1 MEVGSCDG
9 AAFEAE
15 MQRDLLTTDQGD
27 VFQKE
32 PIIRLRSRSGVS
44 RTAPQLRENWWPAL
58 KIAARCCSLTT
69 CRSQRG
75 LPDKIRTPPEVTGLH
90 LLMCIVRVIGLP
102 PRASPETCRQESRR
116 SRIAGLVAPP
126 TRNRQSKHALDLEYG
141 R

>member
-1 MEVGSCDG
+1 
-9 AAFEAE
+9 

-69 CRSQRG
+69 CRPQRG

-90 LLMCIVRVIGLP
+90 LLMCIVSH
-102 PRASPETCRQESRR
+102 RATSQGFSRNMPA
-116 SRIAGLVAPP
+116 RIATISDRMPGGAAYQEQAVR
-126 TRNRQSKHALDLEYG
+126 TRAGPGIRSMTSVLITICRFFFCH
-141 R
+141 